1 MLLVGGATRM
11 PSVRRFIRNMTGLEP
26 AEGPLTPATTGDGG
40 GGSGAR
46 RGAGGKGG
54 SGGSGGVDPDE
65 AVALGAA
72 VQAGVLQGEVQ
83 GLMIM
88 DQWQVS
94 GGGSRVAEYS
104 RGCRKINV

>member
-1 MLLVGGATRM
+1 M

-26 AEGPLTPATTGDGG
+26 AEGPLMPTTAGG
-40 GGSGAR
+40 SSGGSGAR
-46 RGAGGKGG
+46 GGTGKGG
-54 SGGSGGVDPDE
+54 SGGGGGVDPDE